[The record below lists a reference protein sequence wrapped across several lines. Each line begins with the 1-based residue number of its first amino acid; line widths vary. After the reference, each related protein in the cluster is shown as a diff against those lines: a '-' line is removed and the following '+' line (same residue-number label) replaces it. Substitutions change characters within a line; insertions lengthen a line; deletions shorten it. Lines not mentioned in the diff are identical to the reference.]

1 MRIKETI
8 LIICILSLGFLMG
21 STTSYFYSIKP
32 LHKTIELALERSTI
46 TNNYDKI
53 KALKGASIGV
63 TNNSS
68 VETDET
74 MTENKKWKFFK
85 KKNK

>member
-1 MRIKETI
+1 MKIRDI
-8 LIICILSLGFLMG
+8 LIMLGMFVVI
-21 STTSYFYSIKP
+21 TVTVKTADYFYVIKP
-32 LHKTIELALERSTI
+32 LHKTIERAIDRATI

-68 VETDET
+68 IERDSIKD
-74 MTENKKWKFFK
+74 NKKWRFWKRK
-85 KKNK
+85 